1 MLDDYLWFGAALY
14 VSFWLN
20 TVTGIQMVFI
30 DRFLYDTIR
39 KEDVNNIKYKQTPLS
54 FQTR

>member
-1 MLDDYLWFGAALY
+1 MY

-30 DRFLYDTIR
+30 DRFLYDTIL
-39 KEDVNNIKYKQTPLS
+39 KEDGNNIKCNQTPLS
-54 FQTR
+54 FQTQ